1 MFILNRLLKRQ
12 LYRLLSLF
20 SVVLLVAISACNQ
33 PVANSEGVNES
44 VAVSGAIPT
53 EFKIGYQLT
62 AGPEVLA
69 KSLNMVETEF
79 PDVAI
84 EWLAFDSGPSI
95 NEAIASGEIDV
106 GLVGSVPVST
116 AVADDLPLQVYFIIN
131 VIGDS
136 EALAVTETSGIAG
149 IEDLPGKTIAVP
161 FGSTSHF
168 SLLSAIKQANID
180 PAEIQILDMQPQD
193 ILAAWQ
199 VGDIEGAFVWQPTL
213 SRLVDEDAN
222 ILLTSG
228 ELAETGII
236 TADLGVVNKTFA
248 AQYPDFIASYVNVL
262 DSAVQLYREDPAAA
276 SEAISTEIAL
286 SPEESLALMDGL
298 IWLSAE
304 EQSSEK
310 YMGTPDAPGA
320 LSQVLK
326 DSADFLVE
334 QERIKAA
341 PKLKTYEDALFN
353 QVLVD
358 ADS

>member
-1 MFILNRLLKRQ
+1 
-12 LYRLLSLF
+12 
-20 SVVLLVAISACNQ
+20 
-33 PVANSEGVNES
+33 
-44 VAVSGAIPT
+44 
-53 EFKIGYQLT
+53 
-62 AGPEVLA
+62 
-69 KSLNMVETEF
+69 MVETEF

-276 SEAISTEIAL
+276 SDAISTEIAL